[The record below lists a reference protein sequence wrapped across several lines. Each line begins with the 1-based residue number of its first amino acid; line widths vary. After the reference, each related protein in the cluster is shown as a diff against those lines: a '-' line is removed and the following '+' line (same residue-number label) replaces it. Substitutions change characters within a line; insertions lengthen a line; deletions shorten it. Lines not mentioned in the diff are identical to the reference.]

1 MPSMLSLYVPC
12 SPIRVY
18 KSVTGSQFG
27 KPFGFLKEGTDVSGM
42 LTVIHSL
49 VRYAAVMGVFS
60 EWHPLVIRLQ
70 QAISSKAETGI
81 APLFKFVGDCVE
93 EWHQS
98 SEQYKLAQ
106 EQKIHDDAPLGADFL
121 GSLLAQS
128 RKYPEKVKEEDTVYH
143 LIPQIGAGGETTGI
157 VMTAGIH
164 FLCEYPH
171 VLEKLRVEVDAM
183 KRKSNNDR
191 ITLTEAR
198 ECLYLQVSRPVKA
211 RWLNSFRKGVHFD
224 SMAAFCT

>member
-1 MPSMLSLYVPC
+1 MPSLYVPC
-12 SPIRVY
+12 NPI
-18 KSVTGSQFG
+18 KKCKPLTGSQFG
-27 KPFGFLKEGTDVSGM
+27 KPFGFLKEGADVSGM
-42 LTVIHSL
+42 QTVIHSL

-81 APLFKFVGDCVE
+81 APLFKFVAECVA

-98 SEQYKLAQ
+98 SEQEKLARQ
-106 EQKIHDDAPLGADFL
+106 QKADDDAPLGADFL
-121 GSLLAQS
+121 GSLLAQH
-128 RKYPEKVKEEDTVYH
+128 RKHPEKVKEEDTVYH

-164 FLCEYPH
+164 FLCEHPQI
-171 VLEKLRVEVDAM
+171 LEKLRVEVDAM
-183 KRKSNNDR
+183 RKKSMNDK

-198 ECLYLQVSRPVKA
+198 ECPYLQVGRLLPPE
-211 RWLNSFRKGVHFD
+211 WLFSCHKVVRFD
-224 SMAAFCT
+224 SLAAFST